1 MAGKYGVNPK
11 TGQIQKGG
19 EGANL
24 RGFRAYFELPA
35 GAQGAKINFYD
46 EDGNLETSIGAV
58 ELNNAINGNLY
69 DLSGRKVEGKAKA
82 GVYIQ
87 NGKKVVVK

>member
-1 MAGKYGVNPK
+1 LVNA
-11 TGQIQKGG
+11 I
-19 EGANL
+19 
-24 RGFRAYFELPA
+24 
-35 GAQGAKINFYD
+35 D
-46 EDGNLETSIGAV
+46 AV
-58 ELNNAINGNLY
+58 ELNNVINGNLY